1 MKPTPARPF
10 LIAQISDMHIK
21 TRGALSY
28 RVVDTARHLREC
40 IAHIQGLKQ
49 RPDIVVATGDLTD
62 FGKPEEYEL
71 LREILGTLG
80 LPLYMIPGNH
90 DERGNMRAAF
100 PEYDYLRQQEEFIC
114 YAIEDLPI
122 RIVALDTVVPGESG
136 GALCEKRLAWLAATL
151 RARQDT
157 PTVVLMHHPPF
168 RTLIG
173 HMDDIGLAN
182 ASTFK
187 CVLANHPQVKAVLCG
202 HLHRPI
208 ETVWRG
214 ILMSTSPSPAH
225 QVTLDLSADAPS
237 CFMME
242 PPALRLHA
250 WMGDEGWLS
259 HTSYIGKFDGPYP
272 FYEAGGLID

>member
-1 MKPTPARPF
+1 MNKSPAQPF

-21 TRGALSY
+21 AKGKLSY
-28 RVVDTARHLREC
+28 RVVDTERFLRQAIE
-40 IAHIQGLKQ
+40 HIKNLKQ

-62 FGKPEEYEL
+62 FGKPEEYAL
-71 LREILGTLG
+71 LREILGELG

-90 DERGNMRAAF
+90 DERANMRAAF
-100 PEYDYLRQQEEFIC
+100 PEHAYLRQQEEFIQ

-122 RIVALDTVVPGESG
+122 RIVALDTVVPEQSG
-136 GALCEKRLAWLAATL
+136 GLLCEKRLGWLAATL
-151 RARQDT
+151 RARQEA
-157 PTVVLMHHPPF
+157 PTIILMHHPPF

-173 HMDDIGLAN
+173 HMDGIGLEG
-182 ASTFK
+182 ASAFK

-225 QVTLDLSADAPS
+225 QVTLDLSPDAPS

-242 PPALRLHA
+242 PPAIRLHA
-250 WMGDEGWLS
+250 WTADEGWLS
-259 HTSYIGKFDGPYP
+259 HTSYIGRFDGPYP
-272 FYEAGGLID
+272 FFEEGGLID

>member
-1 MKPTPARPF
+1 MNKVPARPF

-40 IAHIQGLKQ
+40 IAHIKALKQ
-49 RPDIVVATGDLTD
+49 RPDVVVATGDLTD

-71 LREILGTLG
+71 LREILGELQ

-100 PEYDYLRQQEEFIC
+100 AEHAYLRQSPDFIQ
-114 YAIEDLPI
+114 YAIEDLPM
-122 RIVALDTVVPGESG
+122 RIVALDTVVPGASG
-136 GALCEKRLAWLAATL
+136 GLLCEKRLGWLAATL
-151 RARQDT
+151 RARPDT
-157 PTVVLMHHPPF
+157 PTVILMHHPPF

-173 HMDDIGLAN
+173 HMDQIGLEG
-182 ASTFK
+182 ASAFK

-250 WMGDEGWLS
+250 WTAEDGWLS

-272 FYEAGGLID
+272 FFDAAGLID